1 MQRLLNRFV
10 ECRFGALAAVAA
22 EINLHGLLM
31 GRSEEGGLVLWFSH
45 ENTFCGRDLLKSVL
59 QFGLWSLEG
68 PGDTTPATLGRLR
81 QGLAVREVSG
91 GGCRE
96 GSGNFARRFRCV
108 IDGQEVERLS
118 LMGQRTELRHAIAA
132 GPGQSAAAQGTRD
145 FRRPSCTARMESRR
159 QGDL

>member
-68 PGDTTPATLGRLR
+68 PGDTTPATLGRLP
-81 QGLAVREVSG
+81 
-91 GGCRE
+91 
-96 GSGNFARRFRCV
+96 
-108 IDGQEVERLS
+108 
-118 LMGQRTELRHAIAA
+118 A
-132 GPGQSAAAQGTRD
+132 GPGGSGGE
-145 FRRPSCTARMESRR
+145 RRRVSRR
-159 QGDL
+159 QRELRTAISLRD